1 MENKEKSQ
9 NIINNVDKENTII
22 PSQFKRVEILLAD
35 GLYDKADEVLERF
48 LDTDPTNSKAY
59 LYKLLVELKLSS
71 INQLI
76 KYDKP
81 IDTYYNYKKAYEYG
95 NLEEQEILN
104 SINESIKTNIA
115 NKRLSTIYDN
125 AIRLKNEKKYD
136 LAIDLF
142 NVILEYKDSLNQ
154 TKECQD
160 LKQQSIYSGAKKM
173 MESKKYAKAIEM
185 FNKISDYDDASIQI
199 DKCIELIAIEK
210 KESIYKKCVFN
221 RELTIKDY
229 SMVLEAYNN
238 LKTISDYKDAKELL
252 TKYKELLEEFDV
264 QKKKRKKKAKR
275 ISAIA
280 SGSIVGVSAIT
291 LLMIFVIVPFARY
304 SIAQNLLDSNPQKAI
319 KYFEKSE
326 WKDYSKQ
333 IELAK
338 ARIYFNNA
346 AFSDGIKQI
355 CDNGGSVTIN
365 YNTNGGSEIESQE
378 VTHFSDYIVEE
389 TTKDSDTFYKWSIDS
404 ISYKKNNYDVD
415 LTLKAN
421 WLNDYCEFVP
431 NNDGS
436 LALKE
441 FTLDDSAFTSFNIP
455 EIIDGKKVTSIKSNA
470 FINSGRLK
478 EVVIPDTVTSI
489 DDDAFKGCN
498 NLTIYSAHDSKPE
511 GWSENWNK
519 YHRPVIWNV
528 REINNYLSYQYWVR
542 GTKDNPYVAISG
554 FNGGDIKIELPSII
568 NEMQVYEIAD
578 NAFLDETY
586 LKQITMPDCIKYIGN
601 NAFSGCTSLLS
612 IEIPNNVETIGYG
625 AFYNCL
631 ALKSITIPTHI
642 TEIKDY
648 SFYNCNLLKSLKIP
662 SNVTKIGKYA
672 FANNSN
678 LEAVVIPDSVAIIKE
693 SAFAGCNKIT
703 IYSAFNDLPSG
714 WEIGWKP
721 FATIVYWDVLDIG
734 TYDSYSYLIKGN
746 KNDKYI
752 EITGYKEFFSIVYIP
767 DEIDNIP
774 VKVIGKKAFS
784 NTSKSVM
791 IVIPEGVETIC
802 ENAFDSSK
810 SIKIILIPESIT
822 KIESFAFSNCDNLTI
837 YCASNEKPNS
847 WDENWNYSNYKVNWN
862 VRDIGST
869 GEYEYWV
876 RGTKND
882 PYIVLKKYNNSAS
895 TINIPSEI
903 NFTPVKEIGDRC
915 FYEHTEITKV
925 INLDNITSIGDEA
938 FYGCRNLDYVSF
950 IDDVIYMGEKAFY
963 NNGYDTVIY
972 CSVESA
978 PITWSDNWCDRS
990 NKVIWNIR
998 GMDSTEYFTYWIRGS
1013 KEDSYISIRKYIG
1026 SDLNVTI
1033 PYEIAQLEVREIGEE
1048 AFLNNIDIK
1057 SVIMPDSI
1065 TKMENRVFYN
1075 CSDLSSIT
1083 LSENLL
1089 EISNEAFGYCVSL
1102 TSINLPDSLTLIG
1115 ENAFVNCS
1123 RLEKINI
1130 PNKVTEIKNYA
1141 FSNCGFLR
1149 QIMIPN
1155 NVLIMG
1161 YRVFYNC
1168 SYDLVVYC
1176 NNESQPTGWQNY
1188 WTGSNAKIIWNVS
1201 GYGTSQM
1208 FDYANIGQLEDNKI
1222 AIVNYKGTATSVE
1235 IPSTLDNYV
1244 VTEIGCKAFYNK
1256 KLEEIVLPNTIEKI
1270 DEYAFSN
1277 AKKLKSIKLPNSL
1290 KKLCSNAFYLCES
1303 LETVEIPKNVLVIGD
1318 TAFYGAYN
1326 AVIYCEAESKPSG
1339 WSDNWNASRDV
1350 IWNVNKH
1357 ENYESLEYVII
1368 GNQDDKYIII
1378 IKYYGEETNLI
1389 IPFSINDEPVKEIR
1403 KNAFQKNTYLEN
1415 VELPNGILSIGEYAF
1430 SNCSSLKSI
1439 TIPDSVTSIGK
1450 YAFESCVSLE
1460 SIALPNGMTTIEQYS
1475 FINCTSLKSVTIG
1488 ENITTIKNGAFQSC
1502 EALATIKLPRSVTTL
1517 YDGVFSGCKA
1527 LNKIFLPKTLTTIY
1541 GSPFKKCT
1549 INVYCEA
1556 SLKPTDWSDNWNQ
1569 SGKIQYVFGATEDQ
1583 M

>member
-35 GLYDKADEVLERF
+35 RLYDKADEVLERF

-59 LYKLLVELKLSS
+59 LYKLLVELKLAS
-71 INQLI
+71 IDEL
-76 KYDKP
+76 KEFDKP
-81 IDTYYNYKKAYEYG
+81 LDTYYNYKKAYEYG
-95 NLEEQEILN
+95 NELEKEKLN
-104 SINESIKTNIA
+104 SINESIKTNIT
-115 NKRLSTIYDN
+115 NKRLTSIYDN
-125 AIRLKNEKKYD
+125 AIRLKDKKKYD
-136 LAIDLF
+136 IAIDLF
-142 NVILEYKDSLNQ
+142 TLILDFKDS
-154 TKECQD
+154 KEQINECKK
-160 LKQQSIYSGAKKM
+160 LKYGFKYDFA
-173 MESKKYAKAIEM
+173 MELMKSKKYSKAIE
-185 FNKISDYDDASIQI
+185 FFVAVKEYKNVDS
-199 DKCIELIAIEK
+199 EIEK
-210 KESIYKKCVFN
+210 CKQLMEEAKKEEIYKKYVFD
-221 RELTIKDY
+221 RKLTIKDY
-229 SMVLEAYNN
+229 PFIERSCANLEQ
-238 LKTISDYKDAKELL
+238 IRDYKNVEDILKNYKDLL
-252 TKYKELLEEFDV
+252 IEFDS
-264 QKKKRKKKAKR
+264 QKKKKKQQVTK
-275 ISAIA
+275 ISL
-280 SGSIVGVSAIT
+280 IT
-291 LLMIFVIVPFARY
+291 SSSLILGTLTTVLMIMVIVPFARY
-304 SIAQNLLDSNPQKAI
+304 SIAKSLLNKDPETAI
-319 KYFEKSE
+319 KYFKKSK
-326 WKDYSKQ
+326 WKDYAKQ
-333 IELAK
+333 VELAK

-346 AFSDGIKQI
+346 AFDDGIKQI
-355 CDNGGSVTIN
+355 CDNGGSIVIN
-365 YNTNGGSEIESQE
+365 YNTNGGSKIESQE

-404 ISYKKNNYDVD
+404 ISYKKNNYHVD

-421 WLNDYCEFVP
+421 WINDYCEFVP

-455 EIIDGKKVTSIKSNA
+455 EIIDGKEVTSIKSNA

-478 EVVIPDTVTSI
+478 EVVIPDTVTFI

-519 YHRPVIWNV
+519 YNRPVIWNV
-528 REINNYLSYQYWVR
+528 RKISNYLSYQYWVR
-542 GTKDNPYVAISG
+542 GTKDNSYVAISG

-568 NEMQVYEIAD
+568 NEMQVYEITD

-612 IEIPNNVETIGYG
+612 IEIPDNVETIGYG

-631 ALKSITIPTHI
+631 TLRSITIPTHI

-648 SFYNCNLLKSLKIP
+648 SFYNCNLLKDIKIP
-662 SNVTKIGKYA
+662 SNITKIGKYA

-998 GMDSTEYFTYWIRGS
+998 GMDSTKYFTYWIRGS

-1141 FSNCGFLR
+1141 FSSCGFLR
-1149 QIMIPN
+1149 KIMIPN

-1161 YRVFYNC
+1161 YGVFYNC

-1188 WTGSNAKIIWNVS
+1188 WTGSNVKIIWNVS

-1256 KLEEIVLPNTIEKI
+1256 KLEEIILPNTIEKI

-1290 KKLCSNAFYLCES
+1290 KELGSNAFYLCES
-1303 LETVEIPKNVLVIGD
+1303 LETVDISKNVLVIGD

-1389 IPFSINDEPVKEIR
+1389 IPFSINDAPVKEIR

-1460 SIALPNGMTTIEQYS
+1460 SIVLPNDMTTIEQYS

-1488 ENITTIKNGAFQSC
+1488 ENITTIKTGAFQSC

-1556 SLKPTDWSDNWNQ
+1556 LLKPTDWSDNWNQ
-1569 SGKIQYVFGATEDQ
+1569 SGTIQYVFGATEDQ